1 MLNEDGEHVHMVYF
15 SNFMCLISLFLSFS
29 VNVIVPPSLSLSSS
43 SGVFCSKMSVNS
55 SFSTHDSHP
64 SQFSSSNVSLYHPVC
79 SDSVI
84 SVYTVFAFVNIVL
97 LLPLSIFVLNLGFQ
111 RWRQQR
117 SVSSAP
123 TMSLSDFVT
132 YNMAVMDLIGVSGY
146 TISICGGYAN
156 LPVMMSVGF
165 YIGAFPWCGQM
176 SFPILSCMERYLAV
190 VHPITYLRLRQV
202 GGVRIRNISTG
213 IVWLECFSG
222 VGFCVLLF
230 NYPEY
235 SLIPSASLMAFV
247 LIAVIFC
254 SLSIL
259 YVLIRPR
266 PGEVGGHRVRV
277 HQSKQRAFHTI
288 IIITGVLLLRFGG
301 NLVCNVMSSSPTVSY
316 SAQCVVKAAA
326 GWFNLPSSLVLP
338 LLFLHRA
345 GKLPGCKHNT
355 ESG

>member
-1 MLNEDGEHVHMVYF
+1 
-15 SNFMCLISLFLSFS
+15 
-29 VNVIVPPSLSLSSS
+29 
-43 SGVFCSKMSVNS
+43 
-55 SFSTHDSHP
+55 
-64 SQFSSSNVSLYHPVC
+64 
-79 SDSVI
+79 
-84 SVYTVFAFVNIVL
+84 
-97 LLPLSIFVLNLGFQ
+97 
-111 RWRQQR
+111 
-117 SVSSAP
+117 
-123 TMSLSDFVT
+123 MSLSDFVT

-202 GGVRIRNISTG
+202 DGVRIRNISTG

-222 VGFCVLLF
+222 VGICVLLF

-254 SLSIL
+254 SLSIV

-316 SAQCVVKAAA
+316 SAQCVARAAA

-338 LLFLHRA
+338 LLFLHRN

-355 ESG
+355 ESGWGLDHIRVCEIRSNEIRVNYTIYTVVIITRGQHSGVEGKVGILLKKNATKCKGKRQSDVHEVWNLNANHHWRDKNIRSVWRMRRLYCSWH